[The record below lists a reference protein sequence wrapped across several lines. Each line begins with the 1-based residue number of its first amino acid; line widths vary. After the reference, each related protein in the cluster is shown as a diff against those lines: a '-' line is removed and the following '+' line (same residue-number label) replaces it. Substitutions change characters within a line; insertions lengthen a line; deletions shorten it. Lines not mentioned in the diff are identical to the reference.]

1 MKMSFE
7 LRLKA
12 LYNQKMII
20 QESERIIKVLQEE
33 SQKLKTKIRQL
44 GQDIAVKKKQLMDA
58 I

>member
-1 MKMSFE
+1 MNFE